1 MEGIERLETE
11 VLEMNDSSV
20 SAVFNYLKTRK
31 DLYEKFNNKEK
42 TIKEMWNYICD
53 KVRKMSKNN
62 VAVVQDNLVFI
73 WAVNYF
79 TKSNEE
85 LGIKEKK
92 TKKVMPPSAE
102 ETITKINRKNH
113 EKAKE
118 KQKESEQ
125 AKDTD
130 NQISMF
136 KEEQK

>member
-1 MEGIERLETE
+1 
-11 VLEMNDSSV
+11 MNDSSV

-42 TIKEMWNYICD
+42 SIKQMWDYICD
-53 KVRKMSKNN
+53 KARKMSKNN

-85 LGIKEKK
+85 LGIKGKK
-92 TKKVMPPSAE
+92 SKKVMPPSAD
-102 ETITKINRKNH
+102 ETIKEINRKH
-113 EKAKE
+113 YEEQKKAE
-118 KQKESEQ
+118 QKN
-125 AKDTD
+125 DTD

-136 KEEQK
+136 KED

>member
-11 VLEMNDSSV
+11 VLEMDDSSV
-20 SAVFNYLKTRK
+20 SAVFEYLKTRN
-31 DLYEKFNNKEK
+31 DLYENFNNKEK
-42 TIKEMWNYICD
+42 SIEEMWDYICD
-53 KVRKMSKNN
+53 KAEKKSKNK
-62 VAVVQDNLVFI
+62 VAAVQDNLVYI

-79 TKSNEE
+79 TKSNKE
-85 LGIKEKK
+85 LGITEKK

>member
-1 MEGIERLETE
+1 MEGIEKLETE

-42 TIKEMWNYICD
+42 SIEQMWDYICD
-53 KVRKMSKNN
+53 KARKMSKNN

-79 TKSNEE
+79 CKSNKE

-92 TKKVMPPSAE
+92 TKKVMPPSAD
-102 ETITKINRKNH
+102 ETIKEINRKH
-113 EKAKE
+113 YEE
-118 KQKESEQ
+118 QKESEQ
-125 AKDTD
+125 KKDTD

-136 KEEQK
+136 KEDQK

>member
-53 KVRKMSKNN
+53 KARKMSKNN

-102 ETITKINRKNH
+102 ETITKINRKTH

>member
-1 MEGIERLETE
+1 MEGLEKLETE

-42 TIKEMWNYICD
+42 SIEQMWDYICD
-53 KVRKMSKNN
+53 KARKMSKNN

-79 TKSNEE
+79 CKTNEE

-92 TKKVMPPSAE
+92 AKKAAPLSAD
-102 ETITKINRKNH
+102 ETIEKINKKH
-113 EKAKE
+113 YEKE
-118 KQKESEQ
+118 RQKESEQ
-125 AKDTD
+125 KKDTD
-130 NQISMF
+130 NQISIF
-136 KEEQK
+136 KEDQK

>member
-1 MEGIERLETE
+1 MEDIERLETE

-20 SAVFNYLKTRK
+20 SAIFNYLKTRK

-42 TIKEMWNYICD
+42 SIEQMWDYICD
-53 KVRKMSKNN
+53 KARKMSKNN

-79 TKSNEE
+79 CKSNEE

-92 TKKVMPPSAE
+92 TKKVIPPSAD
-102 ETITKINRKNH
+102 ETIEKINRKH
-113 EKAKE
+113 YEKE
-118 KQKESEQ
+118 RQKESEQ
-125 AKDTD
+125 KKDTD

-136 KEEQK
+136 KEDQK

>member
-42 TIKEMWNYICD
+42 SIKQMWDYICD
-53 KVRKMSKNN
+53 KARKMSKNN

-79 TKSNEE
+79 TKSNE
-85 LGIKEKK
+85 
-92 TKKVMPPSAE
+92 
-102 ETITKINRKNH
+102 
-113 EKAKE
+113 
-118 KQKESEQ
+118 
-125 AKDTD
+125 
-130 NQISMF
+130 
-136 KEEQK
+136 

>member
-42 TIKEMWNYICD
+42 SIKQMWDYICN
-53 KVRKMSKNN
+53 KARKMSKNN

-92 TKKVMPPSAE
+92 AKKVMPPSAD
-102 ETITKINRKNH
+102 ETIKEINRKH
-113 EKAKE
+113 YEE
-118 KQKESEQ
+118 QKEAEQ
-125 AKDTD
+125 KNDTD

-136 KEEQK
+136 KED

>member
-1 MEGIERLETE
+1 MEDIERLETE

-42 TIKEMWNYICD
+42 SIEQMWNYICD
-53 KVRKMSKNN
+53 KARKMSKNN

-79 TKSNEE
+79 CKSNTD

-92 TKKVMPPSAE
+92 AKKVMPPSAD
-102 ETITKINRKNH
+102 ETIEEINREH
-113 EKAKE
+113 FEKE

-125 AKDTD
+125 KKDAD